1 MTHSLAVEVEGVR
14 AALIR
19 HADRATRLTPPE
31 SDPEASDRAPD
42 TAERTEPAAADS
54 PASGTNK
61 AAEPVPTGFGLAAIV
76 DLFRLSPF
84 ETKILVLCAG
94 IELDASFAALCAKA
108 QADPDR
114 SEATFG
120 LALAVFPDND
130 WQALLPS
137 SPLRYWR
144 LVHLVPGGAL
154 TATPLRIDER
164 ILHALVGLETRD
176 EWLFDRIEPVTDGEP
191 MVPSHTRVAARIAE
205 TWSEAADGGG
215 TLPVVQLCGDAD
227 ASKRGIAVAV
237 AKGLGL
243 ALHRMDAGS
252 IPTDPEAREELLRR
266 WRRESLLAGAMLL
279 LDVGSGNEDPG
290 FEARLRRFV
299 ERGSGPLMISRSER
313 MRPFARPSLVI
324 EVEKPTHAEQRQLWS
339 SLLGEAGTMI
349 DLDRLVAQFH
359 LEAAEIPAI
368 ALVARGHLRADAR
381 PDLGVHTEN
390 GSPLVSGA
398 SVESEPGGLHA
409 PSDTQVGPRLARALW
424 ASCRQQ
430 ARPRLDDLAQRV
442 VARSTWEDLVL
453 PRAQLQELRE
463 IAAHVGQRARVL
475 DVWGFASNS
484 GRGLGVSALFA
495 GTSGTGKTMAAEV
508 LASDLDLDL
517 YRIDLSSVVSKY
529 IGETEKNL
537 RRVFDAAE
545 EGGAILLFDEADA
558 LFGKRSE
565 VKDSH
570 DRYANVEISY
580 LLQRVETYRGLAIL
594 TSNFKEALD
603 AAFMRRLRFIVEFPF
618 PSPSER
624 REMWRRVFPV
634 QAPTDG
640 LDFDALARLDL
651 TGGNI
656 RSIALAAAFV
666 AAAAD
671 RPIRMSDLRLSV
683 HRELSKLG
691 KPLSESET
699 RGWRS

>member
-1 MTHSLAVEVEGVR
+1 MSTSLDHAMEVVR

-19 HADRATRLTPPE
+19 HADRATGLVRQDAAPAE
-31 SDPEASDRAPD
+31 SAQPGADSAATADPEA
-42 TAERTEPAAADS
+42 AES
-54 PASGTNK
+54 
-61 AAEPVPTGFGLAAIV
+61 GLASIV
-76 DLFRLSPF
+76 ELFRLSSF

-114 SEATFG
+114 CYATFG
-120 LALAVFPDND
+120 LALAVFSDND

-137 SPLRYWR
+137 APLRYWR
-144 LVHLVPGGAL
+144 LVDFTPGGTL
-154 TATPLRIDER
+154 TTAALRIDER
-164 ILHALVGLETRD
+164 ILHRLVGLETRD
-176 EWLFDRIEPVTDGEP
+176 EWLFDRIEPVGSGEP
-191 MVPSHTRVAARIAE
+191 LVPSHARVAARIAE
-205 TWSEAADGGG
+205 TWSEASDGGI
-215 TLPVVQLCGDAD
+215 LPAVQLCGDTD
-227 ASKRGIAVAV
+227 ASKRAIAVAV
-237 AKGLGL
+237 GGRLGL
-243 ALHRMDAGS
+243 ALYRMDADS
-252 IPTDPEAREELLRR
+252 VPADTEAREELLRR

-279 LDVGSGNEDPG
+279 LDVRGRSEEPG
-290 FEARLRRFV
+290 FEARLRSFI
-299 ERGSGPLMISRSER
+299 ERSSGPLMISRSQR
-313 MRPFARPSLVI
+313 MRPFARPSLVV
-324 EVEKPTHAEQRQLWS
+324 EVEKPTHAEQRQLWAA
-339 SLLGEAGTMI
+339 LLGEAAEAI

-368 ALVARGHLRADAR
+368 GLVARGRLRADQQADPATGAAPATHADAKDR
-381 PDLGVHTEN
+381 LDLE
-390 GSPLVSGA
+390 
-398 SVESEPGGLHA
+398 
-409 PSDTQVGPRLARALW
+409 RALW
-424 ASCRQQ
+424 TACRQQ

-442 VARSTWEDLVL
+442 VPRSTWDDLVL
-453 PRAQLQELRE
+453 PRAQLRQLRE
-463 IAAHVGQRARVL
+463 IATHVGQRARVF
-475 DVWGFASNS
+475 DVWGFASTS

-508 LASDLDLDL
+508 LAGDLDLDL

-603 AAFMRRLRFIVEFPF
+603 AAFLRRLRFIVEFSF
-618 PSPSER
+618 PNPSER
-624 REMWRRVFPV
+624 REMWRRVFPR
-634 QAPTDG
+634 QAPTDA
-640 LDFDALARLDL
+640 LDLDALARLDL

-671 RPIRMSDLRLSV
+671 RPIRMADLRLSV
-683 HRELSKLG
+683 HRELAKLG